1 MHIAFSSLSTMAARR
16 SVPLIA
22 RRTFRLVFRYCREG
36 AEPHTAGGL
45 EQSQRQQY
53 HRQRTRRGNIFS
65 VPRLSDT
72 PVRGVR
78 GESTCHAYSVF
89 VMAEGLCFNRASS
102 KAKSGSAVED
112 LESSERP
119 APIVVLA
126 AIAMTAPIRTASAGI
141 SAR

>member
-102 KAKSGSAVED
+102 KAKSGLLGNSMARAVN
-112 LESSERP
+112 SSRATSICISRRAASP
-119 APIVVLA
+119 NNILA
-126 AIAMTAPIRTASAGI
+126 YGLR
-141 SAR
+141 